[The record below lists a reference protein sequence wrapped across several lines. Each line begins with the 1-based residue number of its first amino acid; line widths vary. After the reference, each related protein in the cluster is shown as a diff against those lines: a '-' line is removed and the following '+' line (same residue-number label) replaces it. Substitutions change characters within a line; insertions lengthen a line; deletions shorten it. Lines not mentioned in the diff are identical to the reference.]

1 MIIALNLMTPSPLA
15 AQEKSTSMCEA
26 GESPKRFLFVDD
38 AFVASRSNLLRTVHP
53 LKQHPGNPLIVQDKP
68 WENEPGLLRYPGVSM
83 WSNPVIWDAA
93 QQRFRMWYWAA
104 TAMTME
110 DKRKL
115 EEAVRTNQGEGDK
128 RQFTTSI
135 LCYAESRDGVVWE
148 KPNLDLIRWRDGSKQ
163 NNIVL
168 VAPPGPSGENRRFDT
183 PNIIYRPEE
192 PDPNNRFRMIT
203 WVDLW
208 LTSENAPR
216 GIHLYRSADGLSWEL
231 LKTNAIANAYEC
243 NSFFWDQRQGKY
255 IGIVRQIINY
265 NLPRPRRYVCYTES
279 HDFLNWTDAKL
290 VTAPEDMN
298 SPNNLP
304 GDEPYLQA
312 SFPYESHYLGFLW
325 TYHVNPRPPSTLSPG
340 AMEVQLRSSLDAR
353 HWAFVGEGEYILPND
368 PPGGYG
374 QGMMSTQS
382 GPPLRVKDELWIYI
396 GLSPVA
402 HAVGAPGPGQQKR
415 VIGLATLRL
424 DGFAALRAGATAGE
438 VVTKALPVNGK
449 SLWVNANADAG
460 TLKAELLDADTGA
473 VIPGYSLANSVAVQ
487 TDAVRAKLQWKGL
500 TDLSALAGRSVKIRF
515 SVQNADLYSFWF
527 EHGNDQKRGEL

>member
-1 MIIALNLMTPSPLA
+1 MFGI
-15 AQEKSTSMCEA
+15 TSMRRITVLALPVLVAASLGAGRGLPLVEA
-26 GESPKRFLFVDD
+26 IRAGDEMAARALIATGQAK
-38 AFVASRSNLLRTVHP
+38 VAEPDGTTP
-53 LKQHPGNPLIVQDKP
+53 LHH
-68 WENEPGLLRYPGVSM
+68 
-83 WSNPVIWDAA
+83 AA
-93 QQRFRMWYWAA
+93 H
-104 TAMTME
+104 
-110 DKRKL
+110 
-115 EEAVRTNQGEGDK
+115 
-128 RQFTTSI
+128 
-135 LCYAESRDGVVWE
+135 
-148 KPNLDLIRWRDGSKQ
+148 Q

-368 PPGGYG
+368 PPGAIV
-374 QGMMSTQS
+374 
-382 GPPLRVKDELWIYI
+382 PLCTIT
-396 GLSPVA
+396 
-402 HAVGAPGPGQQKR
+402 APAIVPLPAS
-415 VIGLATLRL
+415 VPAFT
-424 DGFAALRAGATAGE
+424 
-438 VVTKALPVNGK
+438 VVLPV
-449 SLWVNANADAG
+449 
-460 TLKAELLDADTGA
+460 
-473 VIPGYSLANSVAVQ
+473 
-487 TDAVRAKLQWKGL
+487 
-500 TDLSALAGRSVKIRF
+500 
-515 SVQNADLYSFWF
+515 
-527 EHGNDQKRGEL
+527 